1 MCATD
6 SDDKTG
12 DDSAT
17 EEDDE
22 ADEPMGAVAKYK
34 IKKAKTPQEVVV
46 IMAEEKKR
54 NKKAKETKAKRL
66 AKDKAG
72 AIQKTK
78 QTAKAK
84 KIRES
89 QVNLVKCRGQGKLFE

>member
-46 IMAEEKKR
+46 IMAEEK
-54 NKKAKETKAKRL
+54 
-66 AKDKAG
+66 
-72 AIQKTK
+72 
-78 QTAKAK
+78 
-84 KIRES
+84 
-89 QVNLVKCRGQGKLFE
+89 